1 MGKLC
6 WSQAVF
12 LESDSVGD
20 IVFYKHQLQ
29 LVISFCPSS
38 IR

>member
-1 MGKLC
+1 MGKHC
-6 WSQAVF
+6 WSQAV

-29 LVISFCPSS
+29 LVNTFCPSS